1 MSEHL
6 APWMLQNILDPH
18 AETHEE
24 LIKLHR
30 QLVRVVRDQHDEL
43 TKIKEQAKLKDS
55 NLENRSGTLNKL
67 GLFEYS
73 RRTLFRMAMLR
84 YWNFPQ
90 KGDLR
95 EMGTLQSDGESVN
108 RSSETFIAPFPYS
121 HKEIA
126 EGTNE
131 ISTPKGS
138 YKNKLREIIIE
149 MIEESLERNLT
160 AIEIDWVQG
169 LTSETNLMKM
179 VKEFLK

>member
-6 APWMLQNILDPH
+6 APWMLHDILDPH

-30 QLVRVVRDQHDEL
+30 QLVKVVRDQHDQL
-43 TKIKEQAKLKDS
+43 TKIKEEAKLKDN
-55 NLENRSGTLNKL
+55 NLINRSGTLNKL
-67 GLFEYS
+67 NLFQYS
-73 RRTLFRMAMLR
+73 RRTLFRLAMLR

-90 KGDLR
+90 KGDMR
-95 EMGTLQSDGESVN
+95 EMGTIQSDGESIN

-131 ISTPKGS
+131 ITAPKGS
-138 YKNKLREIIIE
+138 YKNKVREIIIE
-149 MIEESLERNLT
+149 IIEESLERSLNANEL
-160 AIEIDWVQG
+160 DWVQE
-169 LTSETNLMKM
+169 LTSETSIKRMAQD
-179 VKEFLK
+179 FLK